1 MKKLIVLT
9 LALFAIQSPAIAQIN
24 CTVGN
29 RVSNLGAVSA
39 NNNHKALRARL
50 RHYRSKIN
58 RELAAIVVANTR
70 IE

>member
-1 MKKLIVLT
+1 MIEPIDHTRLYALT
-9 LALFAIQSPAIAQIN
+9 DEMGFD
-24 CTVGN
+24 
-29 RVSNLGAVSA
+29 A
-39 NNNHKALRARL
+39 NNPALDAKALRARL